1 MLLCSLEHGVTF
13 HRTATSIIDIADLER
28 TDMMKIN
35 AVVAVSLLSLTL
47 IGCGSGTDTGS
58 EATTDQTD
66 GTSDM
71 MGGDNDQP
79 AVNLGTANGQDID
92 DVDVKMNPNMQH
104 TEKEMTGADEIKE
117 QRPEPQ

>member
-1 MLLCSLEHGVTF
+1 
-13 HRTATSIIDIADLER
+13 
-28 TDMMKIN
+28 MMKIN
-35 AVVAVSLLSLTL
+35 AVVAASLLSLTL
-47 IGCGSGTDTGS
+47 IGCGSGTDTGTDTGS